1 MADTQK
7 HTDKGKQKQ
16 TTENNVRVEEVVH
29 ADQREEA
36 GSSDTQDDRY
46 EEITVVVHRQLET
59 NYRKVMKQMENKAQ
73 DTINEAIKRALE
85 KKGGQGSSKKKQKK
99 EPDFKQ
105 KGNKIRYEINM
116 EIMEKLETAKEAIE
130 EKDLDTATKEIESGM
145 DIVRKQRK
153 LIRVADRED
162 NGWEI
167 VKHYLSDDLADDTDD
182 EKAINKARKEALASI
197 GRRRAKKKENFRNA
211 SRFGRQKFSRDE
223 QVNRK
228 WGAEK
233 FYGEKSG
240 SYNDTTYYGRKKQT
254 ICFRCGKEGHFM
266 YVCPLKYNR

>member
-7 HTDKGKQKQ
+7 HADKGKQKQ
-16 TTENNVRVEEVVH
+16 TTENNDRVEEVVY

-59 NYRKVMKQMENKAQ
+59 NYRKVMKQMEDKAQ

-85 KKGGQGSSKKKQKK
+85 KKEGQGSSKKKQKK

-105 KGNKIRYEINM
+105 KGNKIRYEINE
-116 EIMEKLETAKEAIE
+116 EIMEKLEAAKEAIE

-162 NGWEI
+162 SGWEI

-254 ICFRCGKEGHFM
+254 ICFPCGKEGHFM